1 MYYVKIKN
9 IFKYLIRFIFLQ
21 TVVFITMVWYF
32 DKYVFLNQEHK
43 FEVYLGLVEDRDRFY
58 DFIPLSWVTID
69 ALFFIL
75 IFIFLVL
82 LYTTKFYTY
91 VNELDFSYDR
101 KFLDDYFMLY
111 LLWNSFVFSSLY
123 VFRITGL
130 SRANLVLF
138 SFLIPIMLLLFR
150 NSEILSTLLG
160 RSVSNENYISFNLD
174 EFSNFKNLRIIA
186 FRKERLAIN
195 CDENEL
201 SNTVTD
207 EVGKLNKIINVN
219 LVVIRIQNTQKL
231 SKELEEFLIKL
242 NKKVLIISKEKLE
255 FNSNFIY
262 RQILVDSNN
271 LYYFNNDIQYGAKFI
286 LKRLFD
292 IVLSLLLIALL
303 SPILLFIT
311 FLVSRRDGFPSMITQ
326 KRVGLHGSKFEMYK
340 FRTMYKDSHE
350 KRADLTDSNEKSGP
364 LFKITS
370 DPRIIKGLEFLRTYS
385 LDELPQ
391 LFNVLKGNM
400 SLVGPRPLFEEDTE
414 YFDKNYIRRLN
425 VLPGMTGLLQ
435 INERN
440 TDDFEVWYKYDIE
453 YIDNW
458 SLYLDIK
465 ILLKTFSAVINK
477 RNTGS

>member
-1 MYYVKIKN
+1 VKIKN
-9 IFKYLIRFIFLQ
+9 IVKYFIRFVFLQ

-32 DKYVFLNQEHK
+32 DKYVFINQEHK

-69 ALFFIL
+69 ALFFVI

-130 SRANLVLF
+130 SRANLMLF

-201 SNTVTD
+201 SNTVID

-262 RQILVDSNN
+262 RQISVNSNN

-292 IVLSLLLIALL
+292 IILSLLLILLL
-303 SPILLFIT
+303 SPILLIIT
-311 FLVSRRDGFPSMITQ
+311 FLVSRRDGSPSMISQ

-340 FRTMYKDSHE
+340 FRTMYKDSHI
-350 KRADLTDSNEKSGP
+350 KRTDLKDSNEKSGP

-435 INERN
+435 VNERN
-440 TDDFEVWYKYDIE
+440 TDDFEIWYKYDIQ

>member
-1 MYYVKIKN
+1 
-9 IFKYLIRFIFLQ
+9 
-21 TVVFITMVWYF
+21 MVWYF
-32 DKYVFLNQEHK
+32 DKYVFINQEHK
-43 FEVYLGLVEDRDRFY
+43 FEVYLSLVEDRDRFY

-123 VFRITGL
+123 IFRITGL

-138 SFLIPIMLLLFR
+138 SFLIPTMLLLFR

-160 RSVSNENYISFNLD
+160 RPVSNENYISFNLD

-186 FRKERLAIN
+186 FRKEKLSIN

-201 SNTVTD
+201 SNNVIS

-219 LVVIRIQNTQKL
+219 LVVLRIQNTKKL
-231 SKELEEFLIKL
+231 TKELEEFLIKL
-242 NKKVLIISKEKLE
+242 NKKVLIISKEKLV

-292 IVLSLLLIALL
+292 IVLSILLIVLLSPLLLI
-303 SPILLFIT
+303 IT
-311 FLVSRRDGFPSMITQ
+311 VLVRRHDGSPSMISQ

-340 FRTMYKDSHE
+340 FRTMYKDSHV
-350 KRADLTDSNEKSGP
+350 KRADLKDSNEKNGP

-435 INERN
+435 VNERN

-465 ILLKTFSAVINK
+465 ILLKTFSAVIKK